1 MIRNYKC
8 FRLQTITKKTSFFFF
23 KFDSSKIMSKENG
36 AISLL
41 CKAVELD
48 TKKQYTS
55 ALVCY
60 KEGLT
65 MLMDIIKGTQVEA
78 GFVKC

>member
-1 MIRNYKC
+1 MFPLTNNN
-8 FRLQTITKKTSFFFF
+8 KKNLFFFF

-65 MLMDIIKGTQVEA
+65 MLMDIIKGTQV
-78 GFVKC
+78 GQGL

>member
-1 MIRNYKC
+1 MFPLTNNN
-8 FRLQTITKKTSFFFF
+8 KKKPLFF

>member
-1 MIRNYKC
+1 
-8 FRLQTITKKTSFFFF
+8 
-23 KFDSSKIMSKENG
+23 MSKENG

-41 CKAVELD
+41 CNAVELD

-65 MLMDIIKGTQVEA
+65 MLMDIIKGTQV
-78 GFVKC
+78 GQGL

>member
-8 FRLQTITKKTSFFFF
+8 FRLQTITKKPLFFF